1 MLTVFSSSD
10 PMDINFAKSI
20 LSSVGIS
27 PYEADVHTSNIEGS
41 IGIFPKRLM
50 VVEADYDA
58 ARQALMDNGL
68 IDE

>member
-1 MLTVFSSSD
+1 MLTVFSSTD
-10 PMDINFAKSI
+10 PVDLSFAKSI

-50 VVEADYDA
+50 VVESDFDA
-58 ARQALMDNGL
+58 AHQALVENGL